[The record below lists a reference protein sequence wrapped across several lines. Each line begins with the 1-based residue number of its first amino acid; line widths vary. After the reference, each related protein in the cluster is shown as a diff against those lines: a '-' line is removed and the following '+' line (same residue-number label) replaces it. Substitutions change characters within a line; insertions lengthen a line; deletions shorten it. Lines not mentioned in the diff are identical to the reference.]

1 MCVCVHMGV
10 LAHLCGANGGMFV
23 RGCACVCVCVHLGV
37 LAHLC
42 GAYGGMFVRGC
53 ACVCVCVCV
62 GVCVCESV
70 SVMERMK
77 RHIKIEGQNN
87 SPTLHQQK
95 GHQQPMKEIK
105 ETQLNDLK
113 QI

>member
-1 MCVCVHMGV
+1 MCVC
-10 LAHLCGANGGMFV
+10 ACTFV
-23 RGCACVCVCVHLGV
+23 WGKWG
-37 LAHLC
+37 
-42 GAYGGMFVRGC
+42 

-62 GVCVCESV
+62 
-70 SVMERMK
+70 MERMK
-77 RHIKIEGQNN
+77 WHIKIEGQNN

>member
-1 MCVCVHMGV
+1 MSVGK
-10 LAHLCGANGGMFV
+10 
-23 RGCACVCVCVHLGV
+23 CVCVCIWVCLHICVGQMGV
-37 LAHLC
+37 CLC
-42 GAYGGMFVRGC
+42 VGVR
-53 ACVCVCVCV
+53 VCVCVC
-62 GVCVCESV
+62 VCVCESV